1 MRRQKTVIVEAEGR
15 DKGKTF
21 LLTEMSAA
29 AAEDWAARAFLMLA
43 HSAIDFP
50 VGIQHTGMAGIAEIA
65 HLLGGVQFPELKPL
79 MDELLGCVQ
88 RVEDPNRP
96 FPRAV
101 DSEDI
106 EEVATRQFLRR
117 EVIDLHVNFL
127 LGATILNLIAAAS
140 EMTTLHQDTEATPT
154 SRRRS
159 ARSSRRRAA

>member
-1 MRRQKTVIVEAEGR
+1 MRRQKSVTIDAEGR

-50 VGIQHTGMAGIAEIA
+50 VGIQNTGMAGIAEIA

-79 MDELLGCVQ
+79 MDDLLGCVQ

-96 FPRAV
+96 FPRAI
-101 DSEDI
+101 DNEDI
-106 EEVATRQFLRR
+106 EEVSTRQFLRR

-140 EMTTLHQDTEATPT
+140 EMTMLRDTETTPT